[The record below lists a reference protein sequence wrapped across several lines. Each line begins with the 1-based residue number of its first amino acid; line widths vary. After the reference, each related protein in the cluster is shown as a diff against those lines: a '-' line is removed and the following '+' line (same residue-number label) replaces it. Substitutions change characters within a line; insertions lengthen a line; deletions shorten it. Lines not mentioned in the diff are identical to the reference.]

1 MEGYDVLTDS
11 YSAEVI
17 SLMLLERVW
26 SRIRGYLDEKAA
38 TKKERTLS
46 KRLSDM
52 EKSIAVNTAIDKRRD
67 REK

>member
-26 SRIRGYLDEKAA
+26 TKVRGYLDDKDV
-38 TKKERTLS
+38 TKQESRLE